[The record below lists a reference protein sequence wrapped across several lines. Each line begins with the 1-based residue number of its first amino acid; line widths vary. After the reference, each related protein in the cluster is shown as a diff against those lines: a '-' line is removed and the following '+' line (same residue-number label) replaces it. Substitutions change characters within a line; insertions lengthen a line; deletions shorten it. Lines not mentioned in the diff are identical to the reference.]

1 MDQPARPLRG
11 WRPPGRTLVQSM
23 TPVRPEYGDA
33 SGLDTA
39 LNLARELG
47 DMGIVAT
54 ALEQLARAANVRT

>member
-1 MDQPARPLRG
+1 
-11 WRPPGRTLVQSM
+11 M

-54 ALEQLARAANVRT
+54 ALEQLAGATNLRS